1 MSSLGA
7 TMCHFRL
14 LSQDLLCHRS
24 LTWCVLQG
32 LSRRC
37 KKGLHPIPTK
47 RFVGS
52 YLQIKEHYKRSAAQ
66 AAKYKNLPIIQINA
80 SFNNTVITLSDPKGK
95 TLGWVSAGTEGFKN
109 ARRGSSTAGRQAG
122 IAAAYKALSLGVESA
137 RIKVCGIGTG
147 RQGAINGI
155 EAAGVRVVSVT
166 DVTPVPHN
174 GCRPRKARRL

>member
-1 MSSLGA
+1 MSKLTIDKRKVAGNPVAFMYSSCLE
-7 TMCHFRL
+7 
-14 LSQDLLCHRS
+14 LCENNG
-24 LTWCVLQG
+24 TQ
-32 LSRRC
+32 
-37 KKGLHPIPTK
+37 TK
-47 RFVGS
+47 FVGS

-95 TLGWVSAGTEGFKN
+95 TLGWVSA
-109 ARRGSSTAGRQAG
+109 
-122 IAAAYKALSLGVESA
+122 KALSLGVESA